1 VSTVATGDGR
11 SRTNSDFDGMEES
24 TVLSETSVAG
34 DDPSWSTSSGMEEE
48 STVPSKTSWGDDPSP
63 SSSTSSGAA
72 GPPPLTKPPGIF
84 VTPLGAVSTRSGLA
98 EPAAVPM
105 AACRGQLSELSIAA
119 IRAEVEAGLRDDNAK
134 DGKSAKRAFSVAV
147 AERISEQQ
155 NLTSVG
161 DARRT
166 SFQLRQLPASMTRS
180 MLVATL
186 NAEGFKGKFDF
197 VYVPIYFEGRKAFG
211 YAFLNCITPEAALE
225 MKDRFSGFTSWVS
238 RVPTN
243 ERVQPCEVAWTSEFQ
258 GLLEHLERY
267 RSSPVMHSSVPDDD
281 KPALFANGLRIPF
294 PGPTRRI
301 SAPRAR
307 KCKTRTA
314 SALEQ

>member
-1 VSTVATGDGR
+1 MG
-11 SRTNSDFDGMEES
+11 
-24 TVLSETSVAG
+24 
-34 DDPSWSTSSGMEEE
+34 
-48 STVPSKTSWGDDPSP
+48 
-63 SSSTSSGAA
+63 
-72 GPPPLTKPPGIF
+72 
-84 VTPLGAVSTRSGLA
+84 
-98 EPAAVPM
+98 
-105 AACRGQLSELSIAA
+105 
-119 IRAEVEAGLRDDNAK
+119 
-134 DGKSAKRAFSVAV
+134 RAFSVAV

-211 YAFLNCITPEAALE
+211 YAFLNCISPDAALE
-225 MKDRFSGFTSWVS
+225 MKDHFSGFTSWVS